1 MNHSRCTN
9 VSNLPWNLPAP
20 FKRLDYL
27 AQYPEHEELG
37 VCVDLAA
44 IQPFEVREQE
54 LDPDSVMWTD
64 LQVGPGENTVS
75 RLGSGR
81 AGFFGGKYLK
91 GVGRTQLAGNW
102 ADHRD
107 TSHGTGHMLPS
118 AAVRE
123 RIATVYMEA
132 KSAQHLIVPC
142 EGILIRRAEPALVDG
157 LRVFQE
163 KMECEMAPVDRAMQ
177 ALSVK
182 PADFARFSNVNWLL
196 GSCGPSFE
204 YIVTAAALFK
214 SYSEDPSQP
223 ASKLGSCSATSI
235 ARALASALTRGVDAF
250 REYFRLGIHWGS
262 YYNNFTLDGR
272 FLDLEVP
279 IVHGEPFIGCFANHH
294 SPTIDRDP
302 SKDQFAIHGVELF
315 EYALHVVRCI
325 DSIRDRFRL
334 YQSATQDQILSRFLL
349 ELEEAMETEV
359 GAEHPLRSRDYLIGE
374 VLDLLEEA
382 GADRGR
388 VRPYVEAEYREAF
401 EGVVQ
406 KTPRLSLRRRAGR
419 TARPEPMLFSS
430 IYEADELYRAPRD
443 RGVNPDAELVQ
454 GILERLDAC
463 EDPEELLA
471 ELSMA
476 EEELRSHV
484 QPNSRLQ
491 REPRAMRR
499 GA

>member
-1 MNHSRCTN
+1 MNHSRSTN
-9 VSNLPWNLPAP
+9 VSDLPWNLPAP
-20 FKRLDYL
+20 VKRLDYL
-27 AQYPEHEELG
+27 AQHPEHEDLG
-37 VCVDLAA
+37 VCVDLSA
-44 IQPFEVREQE
+44 IQPFEVREEE

-107 TSHGTGHMLPS
+107 TYHGTGHMLPS

-132 KSAQHLIVPC
+132 KGAAHLIVPC
-142 EGILIRRAEPALVDG
+142 EGVLIRRADPTLVDG
-157 LRVFQE
+157 LRVFQQ

-214 SYSEDPSQP
+214 SYSEDPNQP
-223 ASKLGSCSATSI
+223 ASRLGSSSATSI
-235 ARALASALTRGVDAF
+235 ARALASALVRGVDAF

-279 IVHGEPFIGCFANHH
+279 IVHGAPFIGCFANHH
-294 SPTIDRDP
+294 APTIDRDP

-334 YQSATQDQILSRFLL
+334 YQSATKDPFLSRFLL
-349 ELEEAMETEV
+349 ELEEAMEAEV
-359 GAEHPLRSRDYLIGE
+359 GAGHPLRSRDYLIGE
-374 VLDLLEEA
+374 VLDLLEEG
-382 GADRGR
+382 GAARER
-388 VRPYVEAEYREAF
+388 VRPYVEAEYAEVF
-401 EGVVQ
+401 EGVVREMP
-406 KTPRLSLRRRAGR
+406 KPTLRRRPGR

-430 IYEADELYRAPRD
+430 IYLADELYQAPQD
-443 RGVNPDAELVQ
+443 QGPNEEAELVQ
-454 GILERLDAC
+454 GLLARLDAC
-463 EDPEELLA
+463 QDPEELLA
-471 ELSMA
+471 ELSLA
-476 EEELRSHV
+476 EEELRSNV
-484 QPNSRLQ
+484 RSNSQ
-491 REPRAMRR
+491 SKTEVSAMRR